1 MESFENKAL
10 DVFGEIVINKSFVHK
25 AGFGSRAIPI
35 YVREWI
41 ISHYIDQENQLSNLT
56 KEKISRFVDKY
67 IHAKS
72 EKETIK
78 NYLYEQSEVKILD
91 DFSVYVNLEKG
102 DRYLSIPLLD
112 ENSAFVTPTIVQDN
126 EMLLSSG
133 LWGVGTLFYVPKSDN
148 NPKGQIWMRE
158 FQPFQLAS
166 LDIDYFKE
174 CRSEFT
180 SEEWINLIV
189 SSMGFNHSLY
199 SKRQKILLIS
209 RLIPLV
215 EPRYNLAEL
224 APKGT
229 GKSFVY
235 ENMSRYITVRSGAI
249 TPAVLFFNDAKKTA
263 GLITRYDCV
272 VLDEAQKI
280 KPDTSGEL
288 TALLKSYLEAGRFGR
303 GTASSI
309 AAEAGI
315 VILANIELDRNK
327 RPLNEEIG
335 LFTYF
340 PNFMRETAFIDRI
353 SGLLP
358 GWELPRISKKTPSES
373 IGLKGDIFGEILHS
387 LRGDISYRDF
397 VKANTEIQNSEDMRD
412 NRAIETGTTGLF
424 KILFPD
430 KQIQEEEYYEF
441 CVNPALELRQRIRDE
456 LTKLDREY
464 AAILMKSKFPDLFQR
479 NHVSPEFYDTENN
492 EHLGEDTFTFIEQ
505 NGDKGPYVLELITQG
520 ENPKLEFKSTLQW
533 DIVQDTFNK
542 GLRKACLKTVV
553 AFLNSD
559 GGDLIIGVNNDGKVI
574 GIEKDLKTVKNSTD
588 KFLNLLN
595 SLIVDCI
602 GSEYS
607 ISVNISIESVDDK
620 EVCLVHVKHSL
631 IPAYFKGEKEKEFF
645 IRVGTTTRL
654 LNTEEAVKYI
664 SQNWK

>member
-1 MESFENKAL
+1 MESFEKKAL
-10 DVFGEIVINKSFVHK
+10 DVFGEIVINKSFVHN
-25 AGFGSRAIPI
+25 AGFGSRAIPT

-41 ISHYIDQENQLSNLT
+41 ISHYIDQENELSDFS
-56 KEKISRFVDKY
+56 KEKIARFVDAY
-67 IHAKS
+67 IYAKS

-78 NYLYEQSEVKILD
+78 NHLYEQSEVKILD
-91 DFSVYVNLEKG
+91 DFSVFVNLDKG
-102 DRYLSIPLLD
+102 DRYLSIPFLD
-112 ENSAFVTPTIVQDN
+112 ENSAFITPTIVQEN

-148 NPKGQIWMRE
+148 NTKGQIWMRE

-174 CRSEFT
+174 SRNAFST
-180 SEEWINLIV
+180 DEWINLIV

-199 SKRQKILLIS
+199 TKRQKILLIS

-215 EPRYNLAEL
+215 EPRFNLAEL

-235 ENMSRYITVRSGAI
+235 ENMSRYIAVRSGAI

-272 VLDEAQKI
+272 VIDEAQKI
-280 KPDTSGEL
+280 KPDSSGEL

-309 AAEAGI
+309 SAEAGI
-315 VILANIELDRNK
+315 VILANIELDKNK
-327 RPLNEEIG
+327 KPLNEEIG

-340 PNFMRETAFIDRI
+340 PNFLRETAFIDRI

-387 LRGDISYRDF
+387 IRGDISYRNF
-397 VKANTEIQNSEDMRD
+397 VKASMELEDADDMRD
-412 NRAIETGTTGLF
+412 NRAIEAGATGLF
-424 KILFPD
+424 KIIFPD
-430 KQIQEEEYYEF
+430 KEVQEQELYEY
-441 CVNPALELRQRIRDE
+441 CINPALELRQRIRDE

-464 AAILMKSKFPDLFQR
+464 AAISMKSKYPDLFQR
-479 NHVSPEFYDTENN
+479 NHVLPEYYDPEKAEN
-492 EHLGEDTFTFIEQ
+492 
-505 NGDKGPYVLELITQG
+505 VLERKISFKKPGDESQVLDLIKQG

-533 DIVQDTFNK
+533 DINLDRLEKN
-542 GLRKACLKTVV
+542 LRKASMKTIV
-553 AFLNSD
+553 AFLNSSGGNLLIGVKDD
-559 GGDLIIGVNNDGKVI
+559 GEIIGL
-574 GIEKDLKTVKNSTD
+574 EKDLQTVDNSLD
-588 KFLNLLN
+588 KFQNLLN
-595 SLIVDCI
+595 TLIVDYI
-602 GSEYS
+602 GSEFSVS
-607 ISVNISIESVDDK
+607 INLNIETADDK
-620 EVCLVHVKHSL
+620 NVCVVNVKHSL
-631 IPAYFKGEKEKEFF
+631 IPAYYQGDKGKEFY
-645 IRVGTTTRL
+645 IRFGTTTRL

>member
-1 MESFENKAL
+1 LESFEQKAQ
-10 DVFGEIVINKSFVHK
+10 DVFAEIVLNKSFIHK
-25 AGFGSRAIPI
+25 AGFGSFAIPT

-41 ISHYIDQENQLSNLT
+41 ISHYIDQENELSASA
-56 KEKISRFVDKY
+56 KEKISRFVSKY
-67 IHAKS
+67 MHRKS
-72 EKETIK
+72 EKEVLK
-78 NYLYEQSEVKILD
+78 NQLYEQNEVQILD
-91 DFSVYVNLEKG
+91 DFSVFVNLDKG

-112 ENSAFVTPTIVQDN
+112 ESAAFVTPTIVQDN

-133 LWGVGTLFYVPKSDN
+133 LWGVGTLFYIPKSDE

-158 FQPFQLAS
+158 FQPFQMPK

-174 CRSEFT
+174 SRSAFT
-180 SEEWINLIV
+180 TGEWINLIV
-189 SSMGFNHSLY
+189 SSMGFNHALY
-199 SKRQKILLIS
+199 SKRQKVLLIA

-215 EPRYNLAEL
+215 EARYNLAEL

-235 ENMSRYITVRSGAI
+235 ENISRYIAVRSGAI

-272 VLDEAQKI
+272 VIDEAQKI

-288 TALLKSYLEAGRFGR
+288 TALLKSYLEAGKFGR

-309 AAEAGI
+309 AAEAGL
-315 VILANIELDRNK
+315 VILANIDLDKNK

-335 LFTYF
+335 LFNSF
-340 PNFMRETAFIDRI
+340 PNFFRESAFIDRF

-358 GWELPRISKKTPSES
+358 GWELPKISKKTPSES

-387 LRGDISYRDF
+387 LRGDISYRNF
-397 VKANTEIQNSEDMRD
+397 VKDNMDIENLDYIRD
-412 NRAIETGTTGLF
+412 SRAIEAGATGLF

-430 KQIQEEEYYEF
+430 QKVEEEEFYEF

-456 LTKLDREY
+456 LTKFDREFEV
-464 AAILMKSKFPDLFQR
+464 ISMKSKYPDFFQINHILPVFYDPDL
-479 NHVSPEFYDTENN
+479 ENDDQKRARSFK
-492 EHLGEDTFTFIEQ
+492 EKADDGKFD
-505 NGDKGPYVLELITQG
+505 VLDLIRQG
-520 ENPKLEFKSTLQW
+520 ENTNLEFKSSLQW
-533 DIVQDTFNK
+533 DFMQDAINK
-542 GLRKACLKTVV
+542 NLRKSCLKTIV
-553 AFLNSD
+553 AFLNSN
-559 GGDLIIGVNNDGKVI
+559 GGTLLIGVNNQGEI
-574 GIEKDLKTVKNSTD
+574 LGLEKDLDSVGNSTD
-588 KFLNLLN
+588 QFLNLLN
-595 SLIVDCI
+595 TLIVDSI

-607 ISVNISIESVDDK
+607 LSVNTMVEQIKTK
-620 EVCLVHVKHSL
+620 EICVVRVKHSL
-631 IPAYFKGEKEKEFF
+631 IPAYYKGDKGEEFY
-645 IRVGTTTRL
+645 IRFGTTTRL